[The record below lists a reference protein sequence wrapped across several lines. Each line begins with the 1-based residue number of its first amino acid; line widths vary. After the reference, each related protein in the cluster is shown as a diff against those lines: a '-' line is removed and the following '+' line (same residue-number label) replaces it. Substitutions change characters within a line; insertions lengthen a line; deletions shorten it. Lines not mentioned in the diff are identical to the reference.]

1 MIAMPAVA
9 MDTGCP
15 LCGESLLSVQGG
27 GFVTSSD
34 TSILPL
40 LRHGAPG
47 EGFLVC
53 DGCAYLAHLPA
64 DVTLN

>member
-15 LCGESLLSVQGG
+15 LCGESLLSVQDG

-34 TSILPL
+34 ASILPL
-40 LRHGAPG
+40 LRHGSPG

>member
-15 LCGESLLSVQGG
+15 LCGDSLLTVRDGA
-27 GFVTSSD
+27 FVTASD
-34 TSILPL
+34 ASILPL

-53 DGCAYLAHLPA
+53 DGCAFLAHLPA